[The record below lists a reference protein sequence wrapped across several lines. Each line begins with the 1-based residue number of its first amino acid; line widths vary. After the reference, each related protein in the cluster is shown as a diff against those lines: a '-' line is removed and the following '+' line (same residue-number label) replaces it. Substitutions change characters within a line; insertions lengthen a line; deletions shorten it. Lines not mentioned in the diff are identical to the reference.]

1 MKKQNIIIILVF
13 CAVILSLGAAVWLT
27 PDREFSENE
36 NRYLQKLPVPN
47 ADTVQSGDFGDEVE
61 DYFSDQFWLRDRWTA
76 LRSRVKMLLGNKD
89 IGGVYLCRDGYYI
102 EKVTQN
108 DLDEGRLRKNLQT
121 VREFFDRCVELG
133 LTTHEIIRRNKLTF
147 KILCIP
153 GYLAYVLAFAYAVNG
168 ARGFLSGFWQTV

>member
-13 CAVILSLGAAVWLT
+13 CAVILFPGLAVWLT

-61 DYFSDQFWLRDRWTA
+61 DYLSDQFWLRDRWTA

-89 IGGVYLCRDGYYI
+89 IGGVYLCRDG
-102 EKVTQN
+102 
-108 DLDEGRLRKNLQT
+108 
-121 VREFFDRCVELG
+121 
-133 LTTHEIIRRNKLTF
+133 
-147 KILCIP
+147 
-153 GYLAYVLAFAYAVNG
+153 
-168 ARGFLSGFWQTV
+168 

>member
-1 MKKQNIIIILVF
+1 M
-13 CAVILSLGAAVWLT
+13 WLT

-61 DYFSDQFWLRDRWTA
+61 DYLSDQFWLRDRWTA

-121 VREFFDRCVELG
+121 VREFFCRC
-133 LTTHEIIRRNKLTF
+133 RR
-147 KILCIP
+147 P
-153 GYLAYVLAFAYAVNG
+153 GT
-168 ARGFLSGFWQTV
+168 S